1 MKASATDSTIRTI
14 SLLRRIGSVFVV
26 FIIATLLFFSVYHDV
41 HDRLWITDL
50 KDIYVNG
57 VSTLADVESNYQ
69 IVTVN
74 YKPEL
79 TFNYSFTEG
88 GEIYQDQYKLPHHLP
103 EDPALL
109 KKIFT
114 VHYLKDDPSENSL
127 NIEEEIKRIDQK
139 IADSSLVWLII
150 RAVLTVIIGFVLLFQ
165 ILALVGEIR
174 NISKPIEVPGY
185 LKK

>member
-1 MKASATDSTIRTI
+1 MKPSATDSTIRTI

-41 HDRLWITDL
+41 RDRFRIRDL
-50 KDIYVNG
+50 KDIYARG
-57 VSTLADVESNYQ
+57 VSTLADVESNYE

-79 TFNYSFTEG
+79 TFNYSFQHGDET
-88 GEIYQDQYKLPHHLP
+88 YHNQYKLHHRLP
-103 EDPALL
+103 EDAALL

-127 NIEEEIKRIDQK
+127 NIEEEIKRIDRK

-150 RAVLTVIIGFVLLFQ
+150 RTVLTVIVGFVLLFQ
-165 ILALVGEIR
+165 LLALVGEIR
-174 NISKPIEVPGY
+174 NINKPIEVPGY